1 MSPTSLR
8 RATIPPTIQP
18 GNGLAATANESM
30 IQGEV
35 WKIAIDALRA
45 NKVKAFLT
53 MLGVVIGSACIV
65 LVVTISLIGKNYII
79 AQIEGVGSNIV
90 YGELVRTGPQ
100 STTLSDEIT
109 LSDLE
114 SVRDMVPA
122 VSRVAGTHDVQMSV
136 VAGGVERPVT
146 LVAVT
151 SDFQAIRNLLV
162 TQGRYFDDDDM
173 KSRSKV
179 CLLTEE
185 LARVVFPG
193 ADPVGLEIRVGEL
206 RFTIIGVFKER
217 VATFGQSEIA
227 RESVI
232 VPFGLL
238 KNYAGTD
245 SIKVLYAQA
254 ATPEMVQGV
263 TQDVEQMLHSRHR
276 PGALYNVQNLTAI

>member
-1 MSPTSLR
+1 MR
-8 RATIPPTIQP
+8 
-18 GNGLAATANESM
+18 
-30 IQGEV
+30 GEV

-45 NKVKAFLT
+45 NKVKALLT

-90 YGELVRTGPQ
+90 YGELTRSGIQ

-109 LSDLE
+109 LSDLDAVHDGVPGV
-114 SVRDMVPA
+114 VRA
-122 VSRVAGTHDVQMSV
+122 AGTHDVQMSV
-136 VAGGVERPVT
+136 IAGAVERPVT

-151 SDFQAIRNLLV
+151 PEFQTIRNLLV
-162 TQGRYFDDDDM
+162 TRGRYLDDDDF

-179 CLLTEE
+179 CVLTDE
-185 LARVVFPG
+185 LAQVVYPG
-193 ADPVGLEIRVGEL
+193 IDPVGMEIRVGEL

-217 VATFGQSEIA
+217 IATFGQSEIS

-238 KNYAGTD
+238 KSYAGTD
-245 SIKVLYAQA
+245 FIKVLYAQA
-254 ATPEMVQGV
+254 ATPEVVAGV
-263 TQDVEQMLHSRHR
+263 TKDVAQMLR
-276 PGALYNVQNLTAI
+276 T